1 MNFWLA
7 NNLLKYKLFSKH
19 KFGHGIHSPFVY
31 EFITKILNNK
41 NTFPEFSKIE
51 AERKKLLKSNEIIDV
66 EDLGAGSKKLKST
79 KREVSKIAK
88 YSLKNKKYSQ
98 LIYRISAFYKPK
110 NIIELG
116 TSLGITTSYLAKS
129 NNDSKVTT
137 IEGCKNI
144 TEIARTTFSNLEIE
158 NITQITGDFSNKLK
172 QVLET
177 DSPDLVFFDG
187 NHQYQATIDY
197 FNLSLNY
204 INKNSIFI
212 FDDIYW
218 SEEMTKAWEE
228 IKNNKNV
235 IVSIDLFNLGIVF
248 FNKDLSKQN
257 FIIRY

>member
-7 NNLLKYKLFSKH
+7 NNFLKYKLFSKH

-31 EFITKILNNK
+31 EFITKILNDK
-41 NTFPEFSKIE
+41 SIFPEFHNIE
-51 AERKKLLKSNEIIDV
+51 AERKKLLKSNIIIDV

-79 KREVSKIAK
+79 KREVSKITR

-98 LIYRISAFYKPK
+98 LIYKISAFYKPK

-116 TSLGITTSYLAKS
+116 TSLGITTSYLATS
-129 NNDSKVTT
+129 NIDSSITT

-144 TEIARTTFSNLEIE
+144 AKIARTTFFNLEIE
-158 NITQITGDFSNKLK
+158 NITQIAGDFSNELK

-177 DSPDLVFFDG
+177 NSPDLIFFDG
-187 NHQYQATIDY
+187 NHQYKATIDY

-204 INKNSIFI
+204 INNDSIFI

-218 SEEMTKAWEE
+218 SKEMTKAWEE
-228 IKNNKNV
+228 IKHNKNV

-248 FNKDLSKQN
+248 FNKNLSKQN
-257 FIIRY
+257 FIIKY